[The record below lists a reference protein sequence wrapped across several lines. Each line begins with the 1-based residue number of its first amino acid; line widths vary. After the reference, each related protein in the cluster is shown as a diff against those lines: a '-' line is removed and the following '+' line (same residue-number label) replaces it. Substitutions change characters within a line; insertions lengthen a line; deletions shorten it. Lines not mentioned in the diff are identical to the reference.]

1 MSYRSPIGRSVSAVA
16 AGLLALTLSLPA
28 QVPQTPPVER
38 HDVTVRLVL
47 VDLIAFDKDGRF
59 VADLAPSDFEVFED
73 GKKMDL
79 ASAELVR
86 LRRGGAAAEPAPGEG
101 ALRDSPF
108 VVVFDS
114 INTIQRM
121 LDRSKPEIQ
130 AKLVQLLEIGR
141 DIIVFELKEDGRMEV
156 LQPLTRD
163 RALIAKAVDKA
174 TGSIWVEKA
183 GDALIVP
190 SIIDGNT
197 PIRVEGMGT
206 VGYQQSTQM
215 AFEAETRRR
224 FEKTI
229 NGLLG
234 VMNIVKDIR
243 GRKSL
248 LFVSGGVPSLSF
260 TRFFEGGGVADT
272 TAVQSQ
278 VAAAKVNDPFKV
290 LGKKTYRTGSEIFD
304 DLVRFANSHNITFY
318 ALDPD
323 NYLRYI
329 LGDIAYD
336 NFPRAIGRSA
346 SAAAGL
352 KRPDEI
358 AEIKRNELASLR
370 TLSDDTGGAA
380 FLGGSKF
387 EQFAGIIE
395 RDFAQYYELS
405 YAPKGKKADGKY
417 HKIQVKVLRPGLDIR
432 FREGFFDYTDDAR
445 EGLAF
450 ASAAYNPGLFKDIP
464 FQARIVP
471 FAVGRDKYVL
481 WIQTALSARRILG
494 EGAPADQAVL
504 LKFKLTLD
512 DPAGSSGFLSET
524 AVPIALIPSF
534 LQRVRNAEYFGWNC
548 ASAETEL
555 KPKTYRATFAIYDRA
570 LDRMGAVESSVE
582 IPEVGTGGAPKVLT
596 ATVGMLFKTDKAM
609 VVPFTIANDDGTVD
623 VPNRKFY
630 PMAVAH
636 VQRGQRAGLL
646 VQIGAAQ
653 DPRKWPL
660 AVTAAR
666 VGGGAEAAA
675 LGASVVHEE
684 WGKKAGIWNALYELE
699 LETLAPGDYEV
710 TFRWA
715 DPAGGAPLETVLA
728 FRIL

>member
-1 MSYRSPIGRSVSAVA
+1 MFDHPTSRKRLETFG
-16 AGLLALTLSLPA
+16 AGLLALSLVLAGQIPPA
-28 QVPQTPPVER
+28 QPDAR

-47 VDLIAFDKDGRF
+47 VDVIAFDKDGRF
-59 VADLAPSDFEVFED
+59 VADLAKPDFEVYED

-79 ASAELVR
+79 TSAELVR
-86 LRRGGAAAEPAPGEG
+86 LRRGGAEPAAVPSAAPPRE
-101 ALRDSPF
+101 SPF

-121 LDRSKPEIQ
+121 LDRSKPEIL
-130 AKLVQLLEIGR
+130 AKLNSLLEIGR
-141 DIIVFELKEDGRMEV
+141 DIIVFELTEDGRMV
-156 LQPLTRD
+156 LLQPLTRD

-183 GDALIVP
+183 SDSLVVP

-206 VGYQQSTQM
+206 VGYQQSSQL

-234 VMNIVKDIR
+234 VMNIVKDIE

-290 LGKKTYRTGSEIFD
+290 LGKKTFRTGSEIFD

-323 NYLRYI
+323 NYLRYV

-336 NFPRAIGRSA
+336 NFPRAIGRSV

-417 HKIQVKVLRPGLDIR
+417 HKIQVKVLRPGLDLR
-432 FREGFFDYTDDAR
+432 FREGFLDYTDEQR

-450 ASAAYNPGLFKDIP
+450 ASAAYNPSLFKDIP

-471 FAVGRDKYVL
+471 FATGRNTYVL
-481 WIQTALSARRILG
+481 WIQTALSARKILG
-494 EGAPADQAVL
+494 EGASADQTVM

-512 DPAGSSGFLSET
+512 DPSGSSGFLSET
-524 AVPIALIPSF
+524 AMPIVLIPSF

-548 ASAETEL
+548 ASGETEL

-570 LDRMGAVESSVE
+570 LDRMGTVESPLE
-582 IPEVGTGGAPKVLT
+582 IPEVGEGGPPKVLT
-596 ATVGMLFKTDKAM
+596 TTVGMLIKSDKAM

-646 VQIGAAQ
+646 VQIHAGQ

-660 AVTAAR
+660 AVSAAR
-666 VGGGAEAAA
+666 LGGGPDAAA
-675 LGASVVHEE
+675 VAAGLVQEE
-684 WGKKAGIWNALYELE
+684 WSKKTGIWNAMYELE
-699 LETLAPGDYEV
+699 LEKLPPGDYDL

-715 DPAGGAPLETVLA
+715 DPAGGAPVETTLS